1 MDEKKYFYDVD
12 GLFQLMEPFKTSTD
26 DIKCLAEG
34 ANNRSAC
41 LFISIYRGYPKILI
55 RVDLCKEKNHHGD
68 LISISNIIYRSSIPG
83 LYKYCNETETILQNW
98 QKGHNLILD
107 IDKELIKM
115 DIENIKK
122 VKELIEMDILIRY

>member
-12 GLFQLMEPFKTSTD
+12 GLIRLMEPFKTTTD
-26 DIKCLAEG
+26 NIKSFDKK

-41 LFISIYRGYPKILI
+41 LFISIYRGYPKIQI
-55 RVDLCKEKNHHGD
+55 RIDLCKEKNHHGD
-68 LISISNIIYRSSIPG
+68 LISISNIIYRSSIPE
-83 LYKYCNETETILQNW
+83 LYECCNETIEIIKNW

-122 VKELIEMDILIRY
+122 VREFIKI